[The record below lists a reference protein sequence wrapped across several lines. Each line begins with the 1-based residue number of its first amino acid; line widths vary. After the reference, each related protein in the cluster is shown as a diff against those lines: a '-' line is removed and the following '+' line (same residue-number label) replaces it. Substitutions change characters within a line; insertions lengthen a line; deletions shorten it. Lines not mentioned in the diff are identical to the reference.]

1 MDSAQP
7 VAVPISSPGLQYF
20 DRLFDAVK
28 KTTVIQLRWPLV
40 ILCAYLL
47 LYSPSIWLSPAQ
59 TDALLIFYLLT
70 NATLYFVADEYFD
83 SPYFYGPLLLFD
95 TVFLAVV
102 LAVSGGATPD
112 FYVAC
117 CLTLVLSCICNDSRG
132 LLVVTILA
140 PVLYAYIIFNS
151 VGAHDPS
158 IYLRLPFPLVIS
170 LFYGYFAQV
179 ERLKRVARE
188 NEEHAKREHEAAEE
202 IRRQRE
208 RLDVLQAI
216 NMVAVSKLDCQ
227 TILDRFLEEALAQ
240 LPHTAAIIRLKNPHT
255 KVLETAAMKG
265 IETDSVDS
273 LNEVL
278 QLADEMATG
287 ESFVAV
293 AEAASDARIQNS
305 DFYKRLG
312 VQSLAAVPLN
322 ANGDR
327 LGHVVLI
334 VREKHDFGAEESG
347 FLATL
352 AGQVAMA
359 IHSYRLF
366 AQIHNQANELRRA
379 NQVKDQFLGVVSHEL
394 RTPLNVISGYTNMLV
409 ERMFGEVSPIQEK
422 ALQTIA
428 HQSRELH
435 GLINRLLQVS
445 SIEAHTVHAE
455 FNEVNF
461 WELLAEL
468 RAFYEYPLD
477 KDVKIVWEF
486 PPDLPT
492 LGADRGKLKHI
503 LENVINNAIK
513 FTDKGSVTISAQYI
527 AAKKWMEFKIADTG
541 IGIPNDQL
549 PLIFERFRQLDGSE
563 TRPYGGVGLGL
574 YIASRYTAILGGTIH
589 VDSKLGRGTIF
600 TLRIPC
606 KAKNTDALAEQ
617 LFLPVVAQNV

>member
-7 VAVPISSPGLQYF
+7 VAVPLPPAGLQYL

-47 LYSPSIWLSPAQ
+47 LYSPTIWLTPGQ

-83 SPYFYGPLLLFD
+83 SPYFYGPLLVFD
-95 TVFLAVV
+95 TVFLAMV

-140 PVLYAYIIFNS
+140 PVLYGYTVFTS

-202 IRRQRE
+202 IRRQRG
-208 RLDVLQAI
+208 RLEVLQAI
-216 NMVAVSKLDCQ
+216 NMAAVPNIDCQ
-227 TILDRFLEEALAQ
+227 KILDRFLEEALAQ
-240 LPHTAAIIRLKNPHT
+240 LPYTAAIIRLENPET
-255 KVLETAAMKG
+255 EVLETAAMQG
-265 IETDSVDS
+265 IETDSVES
-273 LNEVL
+273 LNEAL
-278 QLADEMATG
+278 KFTDEIDTG
-287 ESFVAV
+287 EPCVAIRNV
-293 AEAASDARIQNS
+293 VTDSRIQKS
-305 DFYKRLG
+305 DFYKRLK
-312 VQSLAAVPLN
+312 VQSLVIMPLN
-322 ANGDR
+322 VNGDR
-327 LGHVVLI
+327 LGHVVFLA
-334 VREKHDFGAEESG
+334 REKHDFGAEESR

-366 AQIHNQANELRRA
+366 AQIHKQANELRRA
-379 NQVKDQFLGVVSHEL
+379 NKVKDEFLGVVSHEL

-428 HQSRELH
+428 HQSQELH
-435 GLINRLLQVS
+435 ALINKLLQVS
-445 SIEAHTVHAE
+445 SIEAHTVQAE
-455 FNEVNF
+455 FHEVNF
-461 WELLAEL
+461 WELLVEL
-468 RAFYEYPLD
+468 RAFYDYPLG
-477 KDVKIVWEF
+477 KDVKLIWEF

-492 LGADRGKLKHI
+492 LRADRGKLKHI
-503 LENVINNAIK
+503 LENLINNGIK
-513 FTDKGSVTISAQYI
+513 FTDKGSVTIFAQYS
-527 AAKKWMEFKIADTG
+527 AAKKWMEFKVADTG
-541 IGIPNDQL
+541 IGIPKDQL
-549 PLIFERFRQLDGSE
+549 PLIFERFRQLDGSD

-574 YIASRYTAILGGTIH
+574 YIASQYTAILGGTIQ
-589 VDSKLGRGTIF
+589 VDSKPGQGTIF
-600 TLRIPC
+600 TLRIPG
-606 KAKNTDALAEQ
+606 KAKKPDAFAEQ
-617 LFLPVVAQNV
+617 LSLPAVAQNV

>member
-7 VAVPISSPGLQYF
+7 VAAPLPSAGQYL

-47 LYSPSIWLSPAQ
+47 LYSPTIWLTPGQ
-59 TDALLIFYLLT
+59 TDTLLIFYLLT

-83 SPYFYGPLLLFD
+83 SPYFYGPLLVFD
-95 TVFLAVV
+95 TAFLAMV

-140 PVLYAYIIFNS
+140 PLLYGYTVLNS
-151 VGAHDPS
+151 LGAHDPS

-188 NEEHAKREHEAAEE
+188 NEERAKREHEAAEE
-202 IRRQRE
+202 IRRQRN
-208 RLDVLQAI
+208 RLEVLQAI
-216 NMVAVSKLDCQ
+216 NMAAVSNLDCQ
-227 TILDRFLEEALAQ
+227 KILDQFLEEALAQ
-240 LPHTAAIIRLKNPHT
+240 LPYTAAIIRLKNPET
-255 KVLETAAMKG
+255 EVWETAATEG

-278 QLADEMATG
+278 KFTDEIDMGEPCVALAKVVT
-287 ESFVAV
+287 
-293 AEAASDARIQNS
+293 DARIQNS

-312 VQSLAAVPLN
+312 VQLLVAMPLI

-334 VREKHDFGAEESG
+334 AREKHDFGAEESS

-359 IHSYRLF
+359 IRSYRLF
-366 AQIHNQANELRRA
+366 AQIHHQADELRRA
-379 NQVKDQFLGVVSHEL
+379 NKVKDQFLGVVSHEL

-428 HQSRELH
+428 HQSKELH
-435 GLINRLLQVS
+435 ALINRLLQVS
-445 SIEAHTVHAE
+445 SIEAHTVQAE
-455 FNEVNF
+455 FHEMNF

-468 RAFYEYPLD
+468 RAFYDYPLG
-477 KDVKIVWEF
+477 KDVKLVWEF

-492 LGADRGKLKHI
+492 LGADRGKLRHI

-513 FTDKGSVTISAQYI
+513 FTDKGSVTISAQYS
-527 AAKKWMEFKIADTG
+527 AAKKWMEFKVADTG

-563 TRPYGGVGLGL
+563 TRPYDGVGLGL
-574 YIASRYTAILGGTIH
+574 YIASQYTAILGGTIQA
-589 VDSKLGRGTIF
+589 DSKPGQGTIF

-606 KAKNTDALAEQ
+606 KAKQMDALAEQ
-617 LFLPVVAQNV
+617 LSLPVVAQNV

>member
-1 MDSAQP
+1 MESPQP
-7 VAVPISSPGLQYF
+7 VAVPLPAVGLQYF

-47 LYSPSIWLSPAQ
+47 LYSPTVWLTPAQ

-83 SPYFYGPLLLFD
+83 SPYFYGPLLVFD
-95 TVFLAVV
+95 TVFLAMV

-132 LLVVTILA
+132 LVVVTILA

-151 VGAHDPS
+151 AGAHDPS

-188 NEEHAKREHEAAEE
+188 NEAHAKREHEAAEE
-202 IRRQRE
+202 IRRQRG
-208 RLDVLQAI
+208 RLEVLQAV
-216 NMVAVSKLDCQ
+216 NMVAVSNLDCQ
-227 TILDRFLEEALAQ
+227 TILDRFLEEALAH
-240 LPHTAAIIRLKNPHT
+240 LPHAAAIIRLKNPQT
-255 KVLETAAMKG
+255 KVSETAAMKG
-265 IETDSVDS
+265 LEKGSADS
-273 LNEVL
+273 LNAVL
-278 QLADEMATG
+278 KLSDEIDTG
-287 ESFVAV
+287 EPTAAL
-293 AEAASDARIQNS
+293 AEVVTDARIQSS
-305 DFYKRLG
+305 DFLKALG
-312 VQSLAAVPLN
+312 IQSLIAVPLN
-322 ANGDR
+322 ANGDK
-327 LGHVVLI
+327 LGHVVFLA
-334 VREKHDFGAEESG
+334 REKREFGAEDG
-347 FLATL
+347 RFLATL

-366 AQIHNQANELRRA
+366 AQIHDQANELRRA
-379 NQVKDQFLGVVSHEL
+379 NKVKDQFLGVVSHEL

-409 ERMFGEVSPIQEK
+409 ERMFGEISPIQEK

-428 HQSRELH
+428 HQSKELH
-435 GLINRLLQVS
+435 ALINRLLQVS
-445 SIEAHTVHAE
+445 SIETHAVHAE
-455 FNEVNF
+455 FSEVNF
-461 WELLAEL
+461 WELLAEV
-468 RAFYEYPLD
+468 RAFYDYPLG
-477 KDVKIVWEF
+477 KDVKLIWEF

-492 LGADRGKLKHI
+492 LRSDRGKLTHI

-513 FTDKGSVTISAQYI
+513 FTDKGSVTISAQYS
-527 AAKKWMEFKIADTG
+527 AAKKWIEFKIADTG

-549 PLIFERFRQLDGSE
+549 PLIFERFRQLDGSD

-574 YIASRYTAILGGTIH
+574 YIASQYTAILGGTIQ
-589 VDSKLGRGTIF
+589 VDSKLGQGTTF

-606 KAKNTDALAEQ
+606 KAKKADAVAEQ
-617 LFLPVVAQNV
+617 LSLPAIAENV